1 MSTTDT
7 SFDSLR
13 QAIQS
18 LWPEGEFVN
27 VDLRAVPRML
37 LLTSPS
43 DVAAF
48 SVFDGHPDQ
57 EFEETYASFK
67 TLYRENNRDWD
78 ARTLSFVACRSSEKT
93 KDDRFY
99 ASLEHDSLF
108 CRKYVIRALGEV
120 SKQREE
126 LLRLPFLP
134 LRSND
139 EHGLQRPQ
147 SAQDFLQSAGLSATL
162 ARKFVELGHRSAERI
177 AAELRDGQERLPE
190 ALDRPRAGRLAPSS
204 PRSHSRLVS
213 LAVEGFRAYR
223 DVQTFDLDAS
233 VVVLYGPN
241 GLGKTSL
248 FDAIDYAA
256 TGRIGRLCSHQRR
269 SQTDF
274 SRIATHLDKTPGSGS
289 VDLTVRNSPA
299 GKAGKDWRL
308 QRSTGNWST
317 AWIDGSEFD
326 RKTVINKLTQA
337 AWVDSSPRQGT
348 LESLFRATHLFGQG
362 EQELLTEF
370 QKASVIPESFISEM
384 LALQDYSQGL
394 SKVAEVITSLSNDR
408 SATNKEVVE
417 LNREKSALTLALPK
431 VLPGDADK
439 TKQMPLEDAV
449 ADLRRHAKGAGVID
463 ALPSDASSAATFSGW
478 LEIVSARLTEANQRI
493 HLIQSMRDELPRFER
508 ASKESAETQVQ
519 LKTLDADLDAILKE
533 EQKISSEIDAT
544 DSALTK
550 AEADRLQQEQKRRDL
565 KQLVEAGVERQ
576 DLDKKVRGLKQ
587 ERDRQLKTREDA
599 NFSLLSSESTLSKAL
614 SEISEAD
621 RATLSNQ
628 VQRTEIRAL
637 LTDFPEFQKDI
648 DTSTGLAQQL
658 EQSRQN
664 VDSAKDAERKG
675 AAGLADARRI
685 REALLPDYERAVAQQ
700 ADLEG
705 LLDSIQVYID
715 QQSCPL
721 CGSEFESVEALLK
734 RVQRQRSA
742 ASLEKDITIRYKESV
757 TRESQADAVHRSA
770 KANLAAS
777 VAALSDLNQRAD
789 ATANRVT
796 AYRER
801 LVSAS
806 IGISDNDKALAVR
819 DEELRKTQ
827 EILRATAANANETL
841 KSIRAVR
848 AQEET
853 KRKASHE
860 RIAALDK
867 EIGELSSKIERLD
880 SRLSQ
885 GLDTRTSPKMDLSLE
900 IDKVVEAIAKITNSM
915 ETLQSKRQTQQD
927 SIGLIGVRKQSA
939 SEQRARSHSTLTEI
953 NKSLVDYRNRL
964 RRYSLGDEITLEGL
978 NRVLSKEELDAAALQ
993 QVSER
998 ARIVINAMQAREVRL
1013 QLLEKQ
1019 AQVDAL
1025 SQKILTLEAKVAQ
1038 LAKGLTACNAIEK
1051 LLQRERQA
1059 AIERHIAAYG
1069 PMITTIQ
1076 QRLRSVYGFGGV
1088 RLEARGG
1095 EATVQVEWRNKSVH
1109 VPPTDFFSD
1118 SQRQI
1123 LMLSIFL
1130 AGGLRQNWSGFAPIL
1145 LDDPVTHFDDLNAY
1159 GFVELVRGII
1169 STSPDESQ
1177 IIIST
1182 CEERLFSL
1190 MQKKFSRLPSGSIF
1204 YEFIGM
1210 SDKGPM
1216 VERR

>member
-7 SFDSLR
+7 SFESLR

-18 LWPEGEFVN
+18 LWPEGEFDHVA
-27 VDLRAVPRML
+27 LRTVPRML

-57 EFEETYASFK
+57 EFDETYASFK
-67 TLYRENNRDWD
+67 TLYRQNNRDWD
-78 ARTLSFVACRSSEKT
+78 ARTLSFVVCRSSERA

-108 CRKYVIRALGEV
+108 CRKYVIRALSEV
-120 SKQREE
+120 SAQRDE

-139 EHGLQRPQ
+139 EHGPQRPQ
-147 SAQDFLQSAGLSATL
+147 SAQDFLQSAGLTATL
-162 ARKFVELGHRSAERI
+162 ARKFVEPGHRSAERI
-177 AAELRDGQERLPE
+177 AADLRDGQEPLPQ
-190 ALDRPRAGRLAPSS
+190 ALDGPRAGRLAPSS

-223 DVQTFDLDAS
+223 DIQTFDLDAS

-299 GKAGKDWRL
+299 AESSKDWKL

-317 AWIDGSEFD
+317 AWIDGNEFD

-337 AWVDSSPRQGT
+337 TWVDSSPRQQT

-394 SKVAEVITSLSNDR
+394 SKVAEVISSLSNDR
-408 SATNKEVVE
+408 SATSGELVE
-417 LNREKSALTLALPK
+417 LNQEKSALTSALPR
-431 VLPGDADK
+431 VLPGGVDGAQ
-439 TKQMPLEDAV
+439 QMPLEDAV
-449 ADLRRHAKGAGVID
+449 VDLRKRAKSAGIID
-463 ALPSDASSAATFSGW
+463 ALPSDASTAATFSGW
-478 LEIVSARLTEANQRI
+478 LEIISARLTEANQRI
-493 HLIQSMRDELPRFER
+493 QLLQSMRDELPRYER
-508 ASKESAETQVQ
+508 ASKESAEAQIQ
-519 LKTLDADLDAILKE
+519 LKQTDADLDAIQKE
-533 EQKISSEIDAT
+533 EQKLSSEIDAIN
-544 DSALTK
+544 SALTK

-565 KQLVEAGVERQ
+565 RQLVETGVERQ
-576 DLDKKVRGLKQ
+576 DLDKKVRGLKE
-587 ERDRQLKTREDA
+587 ERDRQTKTREDA
-599 NFSLLSSESTLSKAL
+599 DSHLLSSESTLSKAL
-614 SEISEAD
+614 SEISEAE

-628 VQRTEIRAL
+628 TRRTEIRAL
-637 LTDFPEFQKDI
+637 LTDFPQFQR
-648 DTSTGLAQQL
+648 DTDASIELAEQL

-664 VDSAKDAERKG
+664 LELAKDAERAG
-675 AAGLADARRI
+675 AAGLLEARRF

-700 ADLEG
+700 AELEG
-705 LLDSIQVYID
+705 LLDSIQIYID
-715 QQSCPL
+715 QRSCPL
-721 CGSEFESVEALLK
+721 CGSEYESVEALLR
-734 RVQRQRSA
+734 RVRLQRSA

-777 VAALSDLNQRAD
+777 VGTLADLNKRHESTGKRL
-789 ATANRVT
+789 AT
-796 AYRER
+796 YRER
-801 LVSAS
+801 LASAS
-806 IGISDNDKALAVR
+806 IETSENDKALVIR
-819 DEELRKTQ
+819 DEELRQ
-827 EILRATAANANETL
+827 EQKSLSATGATANENL
-841 KSIRAVR
+841 KSVQAVR
-848 AQEET
+848 AQEAT

-867 EIGELSSKIERLD
+867 EISELNNKIDRLD

-885 GLDTRTSPKMDLSLE
+885 SLAAGASPKRDLGLE
-900 IDKVVEAIAKITNSM
+900 IDKIAEAIAKITNS
-915 ETLQSKRQTQQD
+915 EEKLQSTRQAQLD
-927 SIGLIGVRKQSA
+927 SIGLTRVRKQNVST
-939 SEQRARSHSTLTEI
+939 QRTRLLSNLNEI
-953 NKSLVDYRNRL
+953 NKSLVEYRNRL
-964 RRYSLGDEITLEGL
+964 RRYSLGDDITLEAL
-978 NRVLSKEELDAAALQ
+978 NRILSKEEHDAAAIQ
-993 QVSER
+993 QVSEK
-998 ARIVINAMQAREVRL
+998 ARIVIIAMQAREIRL

-1019 AQVDAL
+1019 AELDAL
-1025 SQKILTLEAKVAQ
+1025 TQKILALEAKIAQ
-1038 LAKGLTACNAIEK
+1038 LIKGLTACITVEK

-1088 RLEARGG
+1088 HLEARGG

-1130 AGGLRQNWSGFAPIL
+1130 AGGLRQNWSGFAPML

-1169 STSPDESQ
+1169 STSPNESQ
-1177 IIIST
+1177 MIIST
-1182 CEERLFSL
+1182 CEDRLFSL
-1190 MQKKFSRLPSGSIF
+1190 MQKKFSRLPSGAIF

-1210 SDKGPM
+1210 SEKGPI